1 LANNNNLEKMP
12 NSDITKVLEEIKRN
26 KRFERFRIANV
37 IAHVAVIVYR
47 GKIIASAV
55 NRIGYRQEASK
66 SYYNTYLHTDRNL
79 HAEENVVRSLGNY
92 NKMKDADMYIMKF
105 GRGQNDGAY
114 VNSKPCAK
122 CECFL
127 NKCMREY
134 KLKRVFYT
142 TS

>member
-1 LANNNNLEKMP
+1 MP
-12 NSDITKVLEEIKRN
+12 NSDISKVLEEIKYN

-47 GKIIASAV
+47 GRIIASAV
-55 NRIGYRQEASK
+55 NRIGYRQETSK

-105 GRGQNDGAY
+105 GRGQNDGNY

-127 NKCMREY
+127 NKCMKEY